1 MDERLEKALEFA
13 SFRHALGLEKKRLQ
27 EKLKS
32 DLTIAQNGGIFFIDR
47 NFIVFLNTID
57 PDSEGESAV
66 VLDDRNV
73 PILIDNLTEFKKF
86 VTETYFR
93 VINQFYLDYESLKKK
108 RSPGSLIN
116 L

>member
-1 MDERLEKALEFA
+1 MDDRLSKALEFA
-13 SFRHALGLEKKRLQ
+13 NFRHALGLEKKRLQ

-32 DLTIAQNGGIFFIDR
+32 DLTIAQNGGIFTIDR

-57 PDSEGESAV
+57 PDSEEESAV

-73 PILIDNLTEFKKF
+73 PILIDNVTEFKKF

-93 VINQFYLDYESLKKK
+93 IINQFYLDYEGLKKK
-108 RSPGSLIN
+108 RNPASLVG